1 MRDLQPL
8 IYRRRELV
16 ALLGLGNRTLDEMV
30 KTGEFP
36 PGRRIGRKAIGW
48 TVEEIQNWIQSR
60 PMVGGA
66 GRSGTVPTSS
76 LDAHDPVLTERVT
89 RLMEVVA

>member
-48 TVEEIQNWIQSR
+48 TVEEIQNWTNRGQWWGVR
-60 PMVGGA
+60 GGA
-66 GRSGTVPTSS
+66 ARFQHRQ
-76 LDAHDPVLTERVT
+76 LDAHDRY
-89 RLMEVVA
+89 